1 MLTRP
6 RVKKQI
12 LKALTVSKQKGS
24 SSSSNDVKLDFALF
38 LSTLLKLFQRLSVL
52 P

>member
-12 LKALTVSKQKGS
+12 LKALTYSEQTKGKQ
-24 SSSSNDVKLDFALF
+24 
-38 LSTLLKLFQRLSVL
+38 QQQQ
-52 P
+52 